1 MPDSTKINI
10 DLTGVFTQL
19 DQFDKRLAQI
29 EQGYKDVEDAAKKAA
44 KSFAPEGDEA
54 VKSVKEIQKLTNEYK
69 TLKNSAD
76 TLRTAL
82 KTAYDPRAIERYSK
96 ELKNAEVG
104 LKKLEQ
110 TGAAVGLNL
119 KKIGKEGSL
128 AANIVSEAFGA
139 LTKATI
145 ILAIIDQVAKLTKE
159 AISLSNSF
167 DKAQKSFTAF
177 TGNADKAA
185 KLVNDLTGVANRNIL
200 DPEQVFK
207 AGQSLLAFG
216 ESAEKL
222 PATLERVAL
231 IGRAT
236 GKDFNELALI
246 YGKARTAGVLY
257 AEDINQLVEAGIP
270 IIQEF
275 AKQLGVSTGQVKKLA
290 SDGKISFEELQL
302 AFFNLSKEGS
312 QFSKLAAEQATTL
325 PNLYQQTVNKL
336 KPILLGL
343 GDFLSNVLKSS
354 LLQFNIFLDNI
365 TGVASERRAQQV
377 ANQVT
382 DIAFGTKLANDTS
395 KKSLLFIKQ
404 KSQEQ
409 IELEKAAA
417 DKRRELAGQNAAK
430 LAKEQEALE
439 KKLIELR
446 IAAMRDGEAKEIAQE
461 TAKFNT
467 LNSELK
473 KYHILSIDAEKEFQD
488 NVIKIKVKYALERIS
503 ADAEA
508 FKDQLVRTKKIRDD
522 AEKAEE
528 QFDKEQFDKKKAR
541 VDDQIAFDQALFKE
555 TELQQRR
562 IFFSKKRTQEEIKQF
577 EEQAAKQREIFQLEI
592 QARELKRSLD
602 FGVDLSD
609 VEKAG
614 LQKRIQNINEQIA
627 QIQEGIGET
636 KEGGKPKTILE
647 LLGIKP
653 GSEEEQALQDV
664 VGRVTDAINQITE
677 ARIEAA
683 NQERQIADDN
693 VRKAQDALDAEL
705 ELQKQGFANNV
716 DQRQQDLQ
724 NAKDFQKKAI
734 EEQKKAARQRALIDA
749 ATQVSA
755 IATAAASY
763 FSATAPIPFV
773 GIALAIGAIA
783 TMLATIS
790 KVKASARSIQT
801 PEFGDGGSGFIQDNG
816 FVTGRS
822 HSDGG
827 NLINI
832 EKGEIFQVGQS
843 GGKKKFSVVRK
854 ERVKEY
860 FDLLDAAN
868 RGDNEALARHAMDLS
883 GVEVDRKAVSRRV
896 FDSPK
901 SANTDSTNTKLLERV
916 DKIYKEMTKKKETYS
931 PDGKIR
937 IRGNVRSK
945 MK

>member
-1 MPDSTKINI
+1 MPTDSTKINL
-10 DLTGVFTQL
+10 DLSDVFSEL
-19 DQFDKRLAQI
+19 DKFDKRLAQI
-29 EQGYKDVEDAAKKAA
+29 ERGFKSVEKAGKSA
-44 KSFAPEGDEA
+44 GESFAPEGNAA
-54 VKSVKEIQKLTNEYK
+54 VKSTKEIEKLVTEYK
-69 TLKNSAD
+69 QLKTAAD
-76 TLRTAL
+76 TLKTAL
-82 KTAYDPRAIERYSK
+82 KTAYDPRAIQTYSR

-110 TGAAVGLNL
+110 TGNAVGVNL

-139 LTKATI
+139 ITKATV

-222 PATLERVAL
+222 PATLERIAL

-246 YGKARTAGVLY
+246 YGKARTSGVLY

-275 AKQLGVSTGQVKKLA
+275 AKQLGVSTSQVKKLA
-290 SDGKISFEELQL
+290 SEGKISFEELQL

-312 QFSKLAAEQATTL
+312 QFSKLAAEQANTL
-325 PNLYQQTVNKL
+325 PNLYQGTVNKL
-336 KPILLGL
+336 KPILKDV
-343 GDFLSNVLKSS
+343 GDFFANVAKSI
-354 LLQFNIFLDNI
+354 LFQFNILYDSLSGES
-365 TGVASERRAQQV
+365 TRRRAQQLADEA
-377 ANQVT
+377 ANVT
-382 DIAFGTKLANDTS
+382 FNAGSIEKATQKNILFVK
-395 KKSLLFIKQ
+395 KKSL
-404 KSQEQ
+404 EQ
-409 IELEKAAA
+409 LELEKAAA

-430 LAKEQEALE
+430 LAKEQQALE
-439 KKLIELR
+439 EKLIQLR
-446 IAAMRDGEAKEIAQE
+446 IAAMRDGEEKEIAQE
-461 TAKFNT
+461 TAKFNA
-467 LNSELK
+467 LNKELK
-473 KYHILSIDAEKEFQD
+473 KYHIDSIDAEKEFND
-488 NVIKIKVKYALERIS
+488 NVIKIRVKYALERIS

-508 FKDQLVRTKKIRDD
+508 FKNQLIKTKKIRDD
-522 AEKAEE
+522 AEKTEV
-528 QFDKEQFDKKKAR
+528 QFDKEQFDKKSAR
-541 VDDQIAFDQALFKE
+541 VEDQIAFDQALFKE

-562 IFFSKKRTQEEIKQF
+562 AFFSKKRTQKEIKEF
-577 EEQAAKQREIFQLEI
+577 EERIAKEREIFQLQI

-602 FGVDLSD
+602 FGVNLSD

-614 LQKRIQNINEQIA
+614 LQKRIENINEQIA
-627 QIQEGIGET
+627 QIQEGVGEDKT
-636 KEGGKPKTILE
+636 GSKPKTLLE
-647 LLGIKP
+647 LLGIKA
-653 GSEEEQALQDV
+653 GSEEDQALQNL
-664 VGRVTDAINQITE
+664 VGQVTSAINQITE

-683 NQERQIADDN
+683 NQERQIADEK
-693 VRKAQDALDAEL
+693 VQKAQEDLDL
-705 ELQKQGFANNV
+705 ELQRQKDGFASNV
-716 DQRQQDLQ
+716 DARQQDLQ

-790 KVKASARSIQT
+790 KVRASARSIQT
-801 PEFGDGGSGFIQDNG
+801 PEFGEGGSGFIQDNG
-816 FVTGRS
+816 FVTGNS

-832 EKGEIFQVGQS
+832 EKGEIFQVGKD

-868 RGDNEALARHAMDLS
+868 RGDNEALAHHALELS
-883 GVEVDRKAVSRRV
+883 GIEINRGNVAKRV

-901 SANTDSTNTKLLERV
+901 PQSSGKSDQTKMLE
-916 DKIYKEMTKKKETYS
+916 KIYAEMTKKKETYS
-931 PDGKIR
+931 PDGRVRTK
-937 IRGNVRSK
+937 GNRKSY

>member
-1 MPDSTKINI
+1 MPDSTKINL
-10 DLTGVFTQL
+10 DLTDVFAEL
-19 DQFDKRLAQI
+19 DKFDKRLANIVQ
-29 EQGYKDVEDAAKKAA
+29 EFRSVEKAGKSA
-44 KSFAPEGDEA
+44 GNSFAPEGA
-54 VKSVKEIQKLTNEYK
+54 GAIQQAKDVDKLVSEYRQLK
-69 TLKNSAD
+69 AASDTLK
-76 TLRTAL
+76 TAL
-82 KTAYDPRAIERYSK
+82 KTAYDPRAIQVYSK

-104 LKKLEQ
+104 LKKLENAG
-110 TGAAVGLNL
+110 TAVGVNL

-275 AKQLGVSTGQVKKLA
+275 ASQLGVSTGQVKKLA
-290 SDGKISFEELQL
+290 SEGKISFEELQL

-354 LLQFNIFLDNI
+354 LFQFNVFLDNI
-365 TGVASERRAQQV
+365 TGVAAERRAQQV

-382 DIAFGTKLANDTS
+382 DIAFGTKLAADSS

-461 TAKFNT
+461 TAKFNA
-467 LNSELK
+467 LSKELK
-473 KYHILSIDAEKEFQD
+473 RYHLDSVDAEKEFQD
-488 NVIKIKVKYALERIS
+488 NVIKIKVKYALDRIS
-503 ADAEA
+503 ADADA
-508 FKDQLVRTKKIRDD
+508 FKEQLVRTKKIRDD

-528 QFDKEQFDKKKAR
+528 QFDKEQFDKKSAR
-541 VDDQIAFDQALFKE
+541 VEDQIAFDQALFKE

-562 IFFSKKRTQEEIKQF
+562 QFFSKKRTQEEIKEF
-577 EEQAAKQREIFQLEI
+577 EERIAKEREIFQLQI

-614 LQKRIQNINEQIA
+614 LQKRIENINEQIS
-627 QIQEGIGET
+627 QIQQGIGET
-636 KEGGKPKTILE
+636 KDGGRPKSLLE

-653 GSEEEQALQDV
+653 GGQEDQALQDL
-664 VGRVTDAINQITE
+664 VGQVTSAINQITE

-693 VRKAQDALDAEL
+693 VQKAQDALDAEL

-790 KVKASARSIQT
+790 KVRASARSIQA
-801 PEFGDGGSGFIQDNG
+801 PEFGEGGSGFIQNDG

-832 EKGEIFQVGQS
+832 EKGEIFQVGEA

-868 RGDNEALARHAMDLS
+868 RGDNQALAKHAMELS
-883 GVEVDRKAVSRRV
+883 GVEVDRKNVSRRV
-896 FDSPK
+896 FETSKPVKVDTR
-901 SANTDSTNTKLLERV
+901 NTELLE
-916 DKIYKEMTKKKETYS
+916 KIYKEMTKKKETYS

-937 IRGNVRSK
+937 IRGNVRSHIK
-945 MK
+945 

>member
-1 MPDSTKINI
+1 MPDSTKINL
-10 DLTGVFTQL
+10 DLTDVFAEL
-19 DQFDKRLAQI
+19 DKFDKRLANIVQ
-29 EQGYKDVEDAAKKAA
+29 EFRSVEKAGKSA
-44 KSFAPEGDEA
+44 GNSFAPEGA
-54 VKSVKEIQKLTNEYK
+54 GAIQQAKDVDKLVSEYRQLK
-69 TLKNSAD
+69 AASDTLK
-76 TLRTAL
+76 TAL
-82 KTAYDPRAIERYSK
+82 KTAYDPRAIQVYSK

-104 LKKLEQ
+104 LKKLENAG
-110 TGAAVGLNL
+110 TAVGVNL

-275 AKQLGVSTGQVKKLA
+275 ASQLGVSTAQVKKLA
-290 SDGKISFEELQL
+290 SEGKISFEELQL

-354 LLQFNIFLDNI
+354 LFQFNVFLDNI
-365 TGVASERRAQQV
+365 TGVAAERRAQQV

-382 DIAFGTKLANDTS
+382 DIAFGTKLANDNS

-404 KSQEQ
+404 KSDEE
-409 IELEKAAA
+409 IRLELEASNKRIASNKA
-417 DKRRELAGQNAAK
+417 NAAK

-446 IAAMRDGEAKEIAQE
+446 IAAMAEGEAKEIAQE
-461 TAKFNT
+461 TAKFK
-467 LNSELK
+467 LFKKELDF
-473 KYHILSIDAEKEFQD
+473 YHISSINAEKEFQD
-488 NVIKIKVKYALERIS
+488 NVIKIKVKYALDRIS
-503 ADAEA
+503 ADADA
-508 FKDQLVRTKKIRDD
+508 FKEQLIRTKKIRDD

-528 QFDKEQFDKKKAR
+528 QFDKESFDKKRNR
-541 VDDQIAFDQALFKE
+541 VEDQISFDQALFTE

-562 IFFSKKRTQEEIKQF
+562 QFFSKKRTADEIKEF
-577 EEQAAKQREIFQLEI
+577 EERIAKEREIFQLQI
-592 QARELKRSLD
+592 QARQLQSALD

-609 VEKAG
+609 IEKAT
-614 LQKRIQNINEQIA
+614 LQKRIDNIREQIGQA
-627 QIQEGIGET
+627 RAGLS
-636 KEGGKPKTILE
+636 KNAGGKKLTLSE
-647 LLGIKP
+647 LLGFEK
-653 GSEEEQALQDV
+653 GSEEEQAFNDV
-664 VGRVTDAINQITE
+664 VSQVTDAINQITE

-693 VRKAQDALDAEL
+693 VQKAQDALDAEL

-724 NAKDFQKKAI
+724 NAKEFQKKAI

-790 KVKASARSIQT
+790 KVRASARSIQA
-801 PEFGDGGSGFIQDNG
+801 PEFGEGGSGFIQNDG

-832 EKGEIFQVGQS
+832 EKGEIFQVGEA

-868 RGDNEALARHAMDLS
+868 RGDNQALAKHAMELS
-883 GVEVDRKAVSRRV
+883 GVEVDRKNVSRRV
-896 FDSPK
+896 FETSKPVKVDTR
-901 SANTDSTNTKLLERV
+901 NTELLE
-916 DKIYKEMTKKKETYS
+916 KIYKEMTKKKETYS

-937 IRGNVRSK
+937 IRGNVRSHIK
-945 MK
+945 

>member
-1 MPDSTKINI
+1 MPESTKINL
-10 DLTGVFTQL
+10 DLTDVFAEL
-19 DQFDKRLAQI
+19 DKFDKRLANIVQ
-29 EQGYKDVEDAAKKAA
+29 EFRSVEKAGKSA
-44 KSFAPEGDEA
+44 GNSFAPEGA
-54 VKSVKEIQKLTNEYK
+54 GAIQQAKDVDKLVSEYRQLK
-69 TLKNSAD
+69 AASDTLK
-76 TLRTAL
+76 TAL
-82 KTAYDPRAIERYSK
+82 KTAYDPRAIQVYSK

-104 LKKLEQ
+104 LKKLENA
-110 TGAAVGLNL
+110 GAAVGVNL

-275 AKQLGVSTGQVKKLA
+275 ASQLGVSTAQVKKLA
-290 SDGKISFEELQL
+290 SEGKISFEELQL

-354 LLQFNIFLDNI
+354 LFQFNVFLDNI
-365 TGVASERRAQQV
+365 TGVAAERRAQQV

-382 DIAFGTKLANDTS
+382 DIAFGTKLANDNS

-446 IAAMRDGEAKEIAQE
+446 ISAMRDGEAKEIAQE
-461 TAKFNT
+461 TAKFNA
-467 LNSELK
+467 LSKELK
-473 KYHILSIDAEKEFQD
+473 RYHIDSVDAEKEFQD
-488 NVIKIKVKYALERIS
+488 NVIKIKVKYALDRIS
-503 ADAEA
+503 ADADA
-508 FKDQLVRTKKIRDD
+508 FKEQLIRTKKIRDD

-528 QFDKEQFDKKKAR
+528 QFDKESFDKKSAR
-541 VDDQIAFDQALFKE
+541 VEDQIAFDQALFKE

-562 IFFSKKRTQEEIKQF
+562 QFFSKKRTADEIKEF
-577 EEQAAKQREIFQLEI
+577 EERIAKEREIFQLQI

-602 FGVDLSD
+602 FGVNLSD

-614 LQKRIQNINEQIA
+614 LQKRIENINEQIA
-627 QIQEGIGET
+627 QIQQGIGE
-636 KEGGKPKTILE
+636 KKDGGKSKTLLE

-653 GSEEEQALQDV
+653 GSQEDQALQDL
-664 VGRVTDAINQITE
+664 VGQVTSAINQITE

-693 VRKAQDALDAEL
+693 VQKAQDALDAEL

-790 KVKASARSIQT
+790 KVRASARSIQA
-801 PEFGDGGSGFIQDNG
+801 PEFGEGGSGFIQNDG

-832 EKGEIFQVGQS
+832 EKGEIFQVGEA

-868 RGDNEALARHAMDLS
+868 RGDNQALAKHAMELS
-883 GVEVDRKAVSRRV
+883 GVEVDRKNVSRRV
-896 FDSPK
+896 FETSKPVKADTR
-901 SANTDSTNTKLLERV
+901 NTEILE
-916 DKIYKEMTKKKETYS
+916 KIYKEMTKKKETYS

-937 IRGNVRSK
+937 ILGNVRSH

>member
-1 MPDSTKINI
+1 MPDSTKINL
-10 DLTGVFTQL
+10 DLTDVFAEL
-19 DQFDKRLAQI
+19 DKFDKRLEGI
-29 EQGYKDVEDAAKKAA
+29 VREFRSVEKAGKSAAD
-44 KSFAPEGDEA
+44 SFAPEGGGA
-54 VKSVKEIQKLTNEYK
+54 IKQAKEIDKLVTEYK
-69 TLKNSAD
+69 QLKTAAD
-76 TLRTAL
+76 TLKGAL
-82 KTAYDPRAIERYSK
+82 KTAYDPRAIQVYSR
-96 ELKNAEVG
+96 ELKNAEIG

-110 TGAAVGLNL
+110 TGTAVGVNL

-139 LTKATI
+139 ITKATI

-167 DKAQKSFTAF
+167 DRAQKSFTAF

-216 ESAEKL
+216 ESADKL
-222 PATLERVAL
+222 PKVLERIAL

-236 GKDFNELALI
+236 GKDFGELSLI

-290 SDGKISFEELQL
+290 SEGKISFEELQL

-312 QFSKLAAEQATTL
+312 QFSRLAAEQANTL
-325 PNLYQQTVNKL
+325 PNLYQQTANKL
-336 KPILLGL
+336 KPILKGI

-354 LLQFNIFLDNI
+354 LFQFNVFLDNI

-377 ANQVT
+377 ANEVT
-382 DIAFGTKLANDTS
+382 DIAFGTKLANDSS

-409 IELEKAAA
+409 LELEKAAA

-446 IAAMRDGEAKEIAQE
+446 IAAMAEGEAKEIAQE
-461 TAKFNT
+461 TAKFNA
-467 LNSELK
+467 LNKELK
-473 KYHILSIDAEKEFQD
+473 RYHISSIDAEKEFQD

-503 ADAEA
+503 ADADA
-508 FKDQLVRTKKIRDD
+508 FKNQLIKTKKIRDD

-528 QFDKEQFDKKKAR
+528 AFDKDALEKRKAR
-541 VDDQIAFDQALFKE
+541 AAGEIALSEAIFKE

-562 IFFSKKRTQEEIKQF
+562 VFFSKKRTQSEIKEF
-577 EEQAAKQREIFQLEI
+577 EERIAKEREIFQLKI
-592 QARELKRSLD
+592 QAEEIKRSLE
-602 FGVDLSD
+602 FGDGLSD

-614 LQKRIQNINEQIA
+614 LQKRIDNINEQIA
-627 QIQEGIGET
+627 QIQEGIGGKDK
-636 KEGGKPKTILE
+636 KEKPKTILE
-647 LLGIKP
+647 LLGVKS
-653 GSEEEQALQDV
+653 GSDEEK
-664 VGRVTDAINQITE
+664 AINEAVGAVKNALEEITQ

-683 NQERQIADDN
+683 NEQRRIADEGVD
-693 VRKAQDALDAEL
+693 KAQAALDAERK
-705 ELQKQGFANNV
+705 LQKDGYASNV
-716 DQRQQDLQ
+716 SLRQQDLA
-724 NAKDFQKKAI
+724 NAKEFQRQSI
-734 EEQKKAARQRALIDA
+734 EEQKKAARQKAIIDA
-749 ATQVSA
+749 VQQASSIATAAAQYFSSTAAFFPIGLALAVSA
-755 IATAAASY
+755 IATM
-763 FSATAPIPFV
+763 
-773 GIALAIGAIA
+773 IA
-783 TMLATIS
+783 TIAKIRS
-790 KVKASARSIQT
+790 SARSVQA
-801 PEFGDGGSGFIQDNG
+801 PEFGEGGGGFIQDNG

-868 RGDNEALARHAMDLS
+868 RGDDEALAKHAMELS
-883 GVEVDRKAVSRRV
+883 GVEVDRKSVSRRV
-896 FDSPK
+896 FETSKPVQVDSR
-901 SANTDSTNTKLLERV
+901 NTKILE
-916 DKIYKEMTKKKETYS
+916 KIYAEMTKKKESYS

-937 IRGNVRSK
+937 KKGNVTSY

>member
-1 MPDSTKINI
+1 MPTESTKINL
-10 DLTGVFTQL
+10 DLSDVFSEL
-19 DQFDKRLAQI
+19 DKFDKRLAQI
-29 EQGYKDVEDAAKKAA
+29 ERGFKSVEKAGKSA
-44 KSFAPEGDEA
+44 GESFAPEGNAA
-54 VKSVKEIQKLTNEYK
+54 VKSTKEIEKLVTEYK
-69 TLKNSAD
+69 QLKTAAD
-76 TLRTAL
+76 TLKTAL
-82 KTAYDPRAIERYSK
+82 KTAYDTRAIQTYSR

-110 TGAAVGLNL
+110 TGNAVGVNL

-159 AISLSNSF
+159 AVSLSNSF
-167 DKAQKSFTAF
+167 DKAQKSFNAF
-177 TGNADKAA
+177 TNNADKAA

-200 DPEQVFK
+200 DPEQVFR

-216 ESAEKL
+216 ESADKL
-222 PATLERVAL
+222 PATLERIAL

-246 YGKARTAGVLY
+246 YGKARTSGVLY

-275 AKQLGVSTGQVKKLA
+275 AKQLGVSESQIKKLA
-290 SDGKISFEELQL
+290 SEGKISFEELQL

-312 QFSKLAAEQATTL
+312 QFSKLAAEQSTTL

-354 LLQFNIFLDNI
+354 LLQFNIWFDDI

-377 ANQVT
+377 ANEVT
-382 DIAFGTKLANDTS
+382 DIAFGTKLAADS
-395 KKSLLFIKQ
+395 SRKSLLFVKQ
-404 KSQEQ
+404 KSLEQ

-430 LAKEQEALE
+430 LAKEQQALE
-439 KKLIELR
+439 EKLIQLR

-461 TAKFNT
+461 TAKFNA
-467 LNSELK
+467 LNKELK
-473 KYHILSIDAEKEFQD
+473 KYHIDSIDAEKEFND
-488 NVIKIKVKYALERIS
+488 NVIKIRVKYALERIS
-503 ADAEA
+503 ADADA
-508 FKDQLVRTKKIRDD
+508 FKNQLIKTKKIRDD
-522 AEKAEE
+522 AEKAEA
-528 QFDKEQFDKKKAR
+528 QFDKEQFDKKSAR
-541 VDDQIAFDQALFKE
+541 VEDQIAFDQALFKE

-562 IFFSKKRTQEEIKQF
+562 AFFSKKRTQKEIKDF
-577 EEQAAKQREIFQLEI
+577 EERIAKEREIFQLQI

-602 FGVDLSD
+602 FGVNLSD

-614 LQKRIQNINEQIA
+614 LQKRIENINEQIA
-627 QIQEGIGET
+627 QIQQGIGE
-636 KEGGKPKTILE
+636 KKDGDRPKTLLE
-647 LLGIKP
+647 LLGVKP
-653 GSEEEQALQDV
+653 GSDEEKAIQDLAAQ
-664 VGRVTDAINQITE
+664 VTDAINQITE

-693 VRKAQDALDAEL
+693 VQKAQDALDAEL

-716 DQRQQDLQ
+716 AAKQAELQ
-724 NAKDFQKKAI
+724 TAKEFQKKAI
-734 EEQKKAARQRALIDA
+734 EEQKRAARQKALIDSA
-749 ATQVSA
+749 SQVSS
-755 IATAAASY
+755 IATAAAQFFAS
-763 FSATAPIPFV
+763 TAGFFPI
-773 GIALAIGAIA
+773 GLALAIGAIA
-783 TMLATIS
+783 TMVATIS
-790 KVKASARSIQT
+790 KVRASARSIQA

-816 FVTGRS
+816 FVTGNA

-832 EKGEIFQVGQS
+832 EKGEIFQVGKD
-843 GGKKKFSVVRK
+843 GGKKRFSVVRK

-868 RGDNEALARHAMDLS
+868 RGDNEALAHHAMELS
-883 GVEVDRKAVSRRV
+883 GIEINRGNVAKRV

-901 SANTDSTNTKLLERV
+901 PQGSVKSDQTKMLE
-916 DKIYKEMTKKKETYS
+916 KIYNEMTKKKETYS

-937 IRGNVRSK
+937 IKGNVKSY